1 MRHDFHIV
9 NEHMALQTGMTIIAY
24 DYTSASPYY
33 TTSQASPL
41 TATAATETSGK
52 YYFDVTTTG
61 KYTIVITKDDSTLQ
75 TLNVQKWLEGDD
87 EVQNPVT

>member
-9 NEHMALQTGMTIIAY
+9 NDRMVLQSSMTIVAY
-24 DYTSASPYY
+24 DYTSSDPYY
-33 TTSQASPL
+33 STAQASPI

-52 YYFDVTTTG
+52 YYFDITTTG

-75 TLNVQKWLEGDD
+75 ALNVEKWLEGDD
-87 EVQNPVT
+87 EIQNPVT